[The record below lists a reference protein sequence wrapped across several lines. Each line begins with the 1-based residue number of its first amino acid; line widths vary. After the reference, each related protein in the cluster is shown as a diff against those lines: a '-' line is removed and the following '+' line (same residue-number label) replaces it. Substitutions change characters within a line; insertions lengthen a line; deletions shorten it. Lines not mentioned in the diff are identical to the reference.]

1 MECNELLA
9 LLTLGAIAPYLV
21 EALVRWISTRNL
33 CAAYACARH
42 RCIWRT
48 TQGD

>member
-21 EALVRWISTRNL
+21 EALVRWISTRNA
-33 CAAYACARH
+33 CAAPAGARH
-42 RCIWRT
+42 RCVWRT
-48 TQGD
+48 TQRD